1 MCVINRI
8 IFELNKHV
16 VSIQILTNKWY
27 FNYDQYLIL
36 GLTKKNILQN
46 SYDTHTLTRNTNIK
60 IFIQNITHS
69 F

>member
-1 MCVINRI
+1 MCVMNRI

-27 FNYDQYLIL
+27 LNYDQYLIL

-46 SYDTHTLTRNTNIK
+46 SYDTHTLIRNTNIK
-60 IFIQNITHS
+60 LEAEFV
-69 F
+69 FWC